1 MKGVFISYRQDDAKP
16 WALLL
21 RQDLVEAFGE
31 EWVFLDK
38 DTLHAG
44 NWRAQIQ
51 QALDRSGVALV
62 VIGRRW
68 LASADDLGK
77 RRLDSADDVHRQ
89 EIANALSRKDMTVIP
104 VVVDG
109 ATLPRAEELTSDI
122 RSLTDQQTH
131 EISDNHAHRKLDL
144 ALLIGDIERAT
155 GLVARRPARRSLFL
169 SGHRVAAGSLIL
181 AAVIAV
187 SLAPTFYRS
196 LWRGEGSVSQT
207 ATGADSNVKVE
218 NDRREL
224 FAAIKP
230 GVVRV
235 ESDGAFV
242 GTGWFVNRSGAIMTT
257 AYLAGRLKTDAI
269 RVKLSNG
276 SRVRAHLTTIDHTSD
291 VALLN
296 AEVPEG
302 VTALDL
308 ASETL
313 SQDDRVIAVVQSVDE
328 EWFGVTGKVSRI
340 GVDTPLGKGRIEVDI
355 AESGGRLGSP
365 VMNEQGAV
373 VGVMQGSYENRPG
386 YAFLIPIGSVKPML
400 EK

>member
-1 MKGVFISYRQDDAKP
+1 M
-16 WALLL
+16 
-21 RQDLVEAFGE
+21 EAFGD

-44 NWRAQIQ
+44 NWREQIQ

-68 LASADDLGK
+68 LASADDRGK
-77 RRLDSADDVHRQ
+77 RRLDSSDDVHRQ
-89 EIANALSRKDMTVIP
+89 EIASALSRKDMTVIP

-109 ATLPRAEELTSDI
+109 ASIPRAEELPADI
-122 RSLTDQQTH
+122 RSLTDQQTR
-131 EISDNHAHRKLDL
+131 EISDSNAHRKLDL

-155 GLVARRPARRSLFL
+155 GLVARRPARRFL
-169 SGHRVAAGSLIL
+169 SGQRIAAGSLIL
-181 AAVIAV
+181 VAVIVV

-207 ATGADSNVKVE
+207 ATGADSNLKVE

-242 GTGWFVNRSGAIMTT
+242 GTGWFVNRSGAIVTT

-276 SRVRAHLTTIDHTSD
+276 SRVRAHLTTIDHTRD
-291 VALLN
+291 VALLK

-340 GVDTPLGKGRIEVDI
+340 GVDDSELGEGRIEVDI

-373 VGVMQGSYENRPG
+373 VGVIQGSDKKRPG
-386 YAFLIPIGSVKPML
+386 YAFLIPIGNVKPML